1 MSSRIYQLR
10 ETPRH
15 IHTCHV
21 TTLDPVA
28 VDFHP
33 TCNPP
38 VTASRASEAEQLAV
52 AVSGSTDTLFSGSD
66 GSGLQYLN

>member
-1 MSSRIYQLR
+1 M
-10 ETPRH
+10 
-15 IHTCHV
+15 
-21 TTLDPVA
+21 TTLPPEA

-33 TCNPP
+33 TCTPP

-52 AVSGSTDTLFSGSD
+52 AVSGSTRNLFSGSE